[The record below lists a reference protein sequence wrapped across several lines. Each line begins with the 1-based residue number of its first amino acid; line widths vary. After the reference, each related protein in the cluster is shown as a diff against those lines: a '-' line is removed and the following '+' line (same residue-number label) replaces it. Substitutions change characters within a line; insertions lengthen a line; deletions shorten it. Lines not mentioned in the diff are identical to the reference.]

1 MPREIIS
8 VQLGQ
13 CGNQSKLPPHAL
25 VGVNFIVNCDSWNG
39 VLEAAVC

>member
-13 CGNQSKLPPHAL
+13 CGNQSKYQCRTAITHS
-25 VGVNFIVNCDSWNG
+25 IVLCVSWNG
-39 VLEAAVC
+39 VLETAVR